1 MQTSCYL
8 AEVQEVP
15 AYRDVTIFSQN
26 LHVHHVIIKSTPS
39 EEDTMIWESS
49 TAPMSSWSYSITMHA
64 YALKKQACFGQ
75 VIVYSEYRVF
85 RTQLLVKSPPPPKPL
100 TCRPY
105 DNSYPAT
112 CAKDFLAHKKQI
124 RHCCRHE
131 AVIASSSCGG
141 SERMLVQVFVGG

>member
-1 MQTSCYL
+1 MGIINCADEL
-8 AEVQEVP
+8 M
-15 AYRDVTIFSQN
+15 
-26 LHVHHVIIKSTPS
+26 VILNNNACICS
-39 EEDTMIWESS
+39 EEASLLRPSNRIFGVSCIQDTTVGEI
-49 TAPMSSWSYSITMHA
+49 
-64 YALKKQACFGQ
+64 
-75 VIVYSEYRVF
+75 
-85 RTQLLVKSPPPPKPL
+85 PPPPKPL